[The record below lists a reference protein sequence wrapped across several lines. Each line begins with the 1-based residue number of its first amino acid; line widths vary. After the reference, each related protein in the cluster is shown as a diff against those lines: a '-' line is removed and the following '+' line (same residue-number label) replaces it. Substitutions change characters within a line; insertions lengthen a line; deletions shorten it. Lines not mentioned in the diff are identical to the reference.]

1 MKDESWAAEFA
12 ARVEL
17 ACQDLVVGMALGD
30 GGEDGVGFRTEFF
43 SMHEFQQLLASDWAG
58 AGWRRICLWRAWQKI
73 WVWQAKKRD

>member
-30 GGEDGVGFRTEFF
+30 GGERL
-43 SMHEFQQLLASDWAG
+43 S
-58 AGWRRICLWRAWQKI
+58 
-73 WVWQAKKRD
+73 AKG